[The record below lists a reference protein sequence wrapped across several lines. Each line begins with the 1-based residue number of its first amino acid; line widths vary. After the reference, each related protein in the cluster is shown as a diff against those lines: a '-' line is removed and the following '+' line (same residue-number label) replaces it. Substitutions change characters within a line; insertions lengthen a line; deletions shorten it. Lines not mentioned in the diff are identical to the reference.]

1 LWKWFD
7 NLENSLLKKDALKRT
22 TILILLIIRLHS
34 KGLEGNIRCMN
45 INNILLHV
53 FTKTL
58 AFKMKDCHFEML
70 WNHVFLMGLMLQE
83 DISNLLN

>member
-1 LWKWFD
+1 MI
-7 NLENSLLKKDALKRT
+7 

-34 KGLEGNIRCMN
+34 KGLEGNIRDMN
-45 INNILLHV
+45 IENILLDV
-53 FTKTL
+53 FTKIL

-70 WNHVFLMGLMLQE
+70 WNHVFLMGLIVLQ